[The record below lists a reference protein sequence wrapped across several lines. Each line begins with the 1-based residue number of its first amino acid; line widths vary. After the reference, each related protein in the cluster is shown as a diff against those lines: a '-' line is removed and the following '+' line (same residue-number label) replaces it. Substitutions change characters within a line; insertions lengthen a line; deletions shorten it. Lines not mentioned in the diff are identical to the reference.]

1 MELVVVALAVGVLG
15 LVVLAGRL
23 WLQLRAVRE
32 RFRPVLD
39 LDSELARTRQR
50 IEQSLREF
58 AQTREQHHAALDT
71 DLAETRKR
79 IEQSSREFAQTSE
92 QRHAVLDRELAETRQ
107 RIEQG
112 AREIDQVRE
121 KYQTAKALYDR
132 LMAEIAL
139 VEENVE
145 DISVG
150 LYKPHFDY
158 DTTEAYRNKL
168 AEICERQKRMVRED
182 KAVSYGIAWT
192 VGNSRKEGEKMQKQY
207 AKLLLRAFNGESD
220 AAIAKVS
227 WDNVLRMEERM
238 RKAFEAISKLG
249 GVMQISLHQG
259 YCELKLDELRLEHEL
274 ENRRRLEAEEQRRIR
289 EQMREE
295 EKAQREL
302 ERAQRE
308 AEEEE
313 ARQVRALEKARK
325 ELAKASGAKLDALTA
340 RIAELEGAL
349 SDAHA
354 MKERAKSMAEL
365 TKRGYVYVISN
376 HGSFGADVLK
386 IGMTRRLD
394 PMDRVREL
402 GDASVPFEF
411 DVHAMIYSDDAPA
424 LENALHRE
432 FSKGRMNL
440 VNLRKEFFRVS
451 LSDLKM
457 YAEKAHLPFELTLI
471 AEAREYRE
479 TLARLAE
486 NDTTAIATARRS
498 RFPEAI

>member
-1 MELVVVALAVGVLG
+1 MQLVVVALAVGVLG

-23 WLQLRAVRE
+23 WSQLRAVRE
-32 RFRPVLD
+32 RFRPVFV

-71 DLAETRKR
+71 DLAETR
-79 IEQSSREFAQTSE
+79 
-92 QRHAVLDRELAETRQ
+92 QRV
-107 RIEQG
+107 EQG

-121 KYQTAKALYDR
+121 KYQAAKALYDR

-182 KAVSYGIAWT
+182 TAVSYGIAWT
-192 VGNSRKEGEKMQKQY
+192 VAKSRKEGEKMQKQY

-289 EQMREE
+289 EQMRKE

-365 TKRGYVYVISN
+365 
-376 HGSFGADVLK
+376 
-386 IGMTRRLD
+386 
-394 PMDRVREL
+394 
-402 GDASVPFEF
+402 
-411 DVHAMIYSDDAPA
+411 
-424 LENALHRE
+424 
-432 FSKGRMNL
+432 
-440 VNLRKEFFRVS
+440 
-451 LSDLKM
+451 
-457 YAEKAHLPFELTLI
+457 
-471 AEAREYRE
+471 
-479 TLARLAE
+479 
-486 NDTTAIATARRS
+486 
-498 RFPEAI
+498 